1 MNIADIYDYLNS
13 EEAIEYSK
21 LSPESDL
28 MEDLGLEGDDF
39 SELIEDFSKKYDID
53 MDSYL
58 WYFHHRE
65 EGWNLGALIF
75 KPPYAQVKAIPV
87 TPEVLL
93 TAAKTRVWPVKYP
106 NHKLKSGRPDILF
119 NQVLFSGIAIFGV
132 VIWLFGSNRT

>member
-21 LSPESDL
+21 LSPESKL
-28 MEDLGLEGDDF
+28 VEDLGIEGDDF
-39 SELIEDFSKKYDID
+39 SELIESFSKKYDID

-75 KPPYAQVKAIPV
+75 KPPYAQVKTIPV

-93 TAAKTRVWPVKYP
+93 AAAKTKVWPVKYP
-106 NHKLKSGRPDILF
+106 NHKLKPGRPDVLF
-119 NQVLFSGIAIFGV
+119 NQVLFGGIAIFGV
-132 VIWLFGSNRT
+132 VIWLFERNST